1 MNLTSEQKIA
11 LRAVQ
16 AQEGRKWRAALR
28 VMWERAYYPGLS
40 AHAAVLQQLRN
51 SSAFGPAGL
60 VRLDPANPPP
70 NDPEV
75 PHQPN
80 IPPPG

>member
-1 MNLTSEQKIA
+1 
-11 LRAVQ
+11 
-16 AQEGRKWRAALR
+16 
-28 VMWERAYYPGLS
+28 MWERAYYPGLS